1 LETVRV
7 DITYRPLRICWAVSK
22 GDMTSLRSAMR
33 TSFSLWG
40 GRFNPIVIVEEQHLA
55 EELISTFLADVIV
68 PVGDSEQ
75 VQQFPKKFP
84 HLITPFFPDRIFL
97 RGEGEARSQA
107 LDVYNALA
115 HANEKPEWEA
125 AKKNG
130 LRLYSWS
137 SDDPLADVFLA
148 HFGEYCS
155 PEEIHIDYR
164 RFLKQMSNAEE
175 FAIDAATDLP
185 DDLFE
190 HPSISFVS
198 RLGLERHYLSSR
210 AWDTPGFFSG
220 RADDFDDLVCF
231 WNLRAADVPMFF
243 VDARHLERYGDT
255 IARWGKAMREM
266 VSQRR
271 YEFDRTIAVWVRDSR
286 LDRNDVHAAI
296 NEVMEPFRKEEA
308 ASLCRVGDGTWNGLN
323 VHPPTMYLG
332 EVSTLGV
339 VGGESENPRVSFALQ
354 NKPFND
360 DHWFHTHMLI
370 ASLSFIGGLYGNDEH
385 LLVPPFI
392 PELNEFYARTM
403 HFEYNR
409 LRSEPNGVGLVIGAC
424 DTDAFIR
431 AMYVPDLIERVFD
444 LAGFSATLSTG
455 GLIARQL
462 ITQLGGVEGARAFK
476 IPGVRRLLK
485 THGPMATFTKK
496 NAMQLIACRDPE
508 NPTASFKDYEN
519 LYGDHHPYNTELKP
533 QAVFAY
539 LVERGLF
546 RMGAELK
553 CPHCRMKSWTALDV
567 LKQKNTCEM
576 CGRDFDSTYQLVD
589 GNWHFRRSGVLG
601 LERNAQGAVPVVLA
615 IQQLKANLSTFHPGV
630 YSPSLD
636 LMPKLGMDLPKCE
649 VDFVWVIPESY
660 PDKTIVVIGEC
671 KDRGDA
677 IDATDI
683 KHLKRVAD
691 AFPAKRF
698 STYIILAKL
707 CPFSEKEVAL
717 ARTLNDKYHRRV
729 ILLTDRELEPYH
741 LYERTALEF
750 RDIKQYG
757 SRPEDWANNTDLM
770 YFRQRN

>member
-1 LETVRV
+1 
-7 DITYRPLRICWAVSK
+7 
-22 GDMTSLRSAMR
+22 
-33 TSFSLWG
+33 
-40 GRFNPIVIVEEQHLA
+40 
-55 EELISTFLADVIV
+55 
-68 PVGDSEQ
+68 
-75 VQQFPKKFP
+75 
-84 HLITPFFPDRIFL
+84 
-97 RGEGEARSQA
+97 
-107 LDVYNALA
+107 
-115 HANEKPEWEA
+115 
-125 AKKNG
+125 
-130 LRLYSWS
+130 
-137 SDDPLADVFLA
+137 
-148 HFGEYCS
+148 
-155 PEEIHIDYR
+155 
-164 RFLKQMSNAEE
+164 
-175 FAIDAATDLP
+175 
-185 DDLFE
+185 
-190 HPSISFVS
+190 
-198 RLGLERHYLSSR
+198 
-210 AWDTPGFFSG
+210 
-220 RADDFDDLVCF
+220 
-231 WNLRAADVPMFF
+231 
-243 VDARHLERYGDT
+243 
-255 IARWGKAMREM
+255 
-266 VSQRR
+266 
-271 YEFDRTIAVWVRDSR
+271 
-286 LDRNDVHAAI
+286 
-296 NEVMEPFRKEEA
+296 
-308 ASLCRVGDGTWNGLN
+308 
-323 VHPPTMYLG
+323 
-332 EVSTLGV
+332 
-339 VGGESENPRVSFALQ
+339 
-354 NKPFND
+354 
-360 DHWFHTHMLI
+360 
-370 ASLSFIGGLYGNDEH
+370 
-385 LLVPPFI
+385 
-392 PELNEFYARTM
+392 
-403 HFEYNR
+403 
-409 LRSEPNGVGLVIGAC
+409 
-424 DTDAFIR
+424 
-431 AMYVPDLIERVFD
+431 
-444 LAGFSATLSTG
+444 
-455 GLIARQL
+455 
-462 ITQLGGVEGARAFK
+462 
-476 IPGVRRLLK
+476 
-485 THGPMATFTKK
+485 MATFTKK